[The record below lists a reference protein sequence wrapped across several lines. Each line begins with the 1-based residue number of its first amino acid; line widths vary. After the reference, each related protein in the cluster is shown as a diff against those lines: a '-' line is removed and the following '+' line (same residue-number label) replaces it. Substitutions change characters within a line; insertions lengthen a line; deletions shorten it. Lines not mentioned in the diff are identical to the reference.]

1 MKCDVNHGYIGKNTH
16 DAILNGVMNGT
27 LFEIRGY
34 IDEIYRDNPD
44 AVVIITGGGSEYL
57 KKTLNRSVFFED
69 KLVNLGLNRVL
80 EYQKRLIGSEKL
92 RIDFRI

>member
-1 MKCDVNHGYIGKNTH
+1 M
-16 DAILNGVMNGT
+16 
-27 LFEIRGY
+27 
-34 IDEIYRDNPD
+34 
-44 AVVIITGGGSEYL
+44 